1 MKITNETTTYQVA
14 ELMGSEADEKDGRIL
29 LSLLSR
35 DCITDTDECDFQA
48 LIEES
53 QKIRRNEEQ
62 CEA

>member
-14 ELMGSEADEKDGRIL
+14 ELMGSESDEKDGRIL

-35 DCITDTDECDFQA
+35 DCITDTDECDFHT